1 VGVPVYE
8 VLTVT
13 TQFLPLPL
21 LYSRWTVPEIVPL
34 LNFTGD
40 EATTE

>member
-1 VGVPVYE
+1 MPWSTYVLPFWMMSWAVVKVAAPVYE

-21 LYSRWTVPEIVPL
+21 LYSR
-34 LNFTGD
+34 
-40 EATTE
+40 